1 MIVAFEGL
9 DGSGKGTQS
18 QKLSARMSAKGIENS
33 LYSFPN
39 YKGTSFGLEV
49 GKYLNGGFGSL
60 DEVPPQ
66 FPVMLYAMDRF
77 EMKKKIMADIKAGD
91 NVIFDR
97 YVASNIAHQ
106 AVKFPENEQKTFA
119 DWVKRLEYNI
129 LEMPSPD
136 VTIFL
141 DADPV
146 IAGRMVEKKGKRS
159 YTDSVKDIHE
169 ANNSYMEKV
178 YQMYKRMAH
187 DEDWIIMQVT
197 DGENMLPEDVIAK
210 NILIALAHK
219 GFPVE
224 EPKLF

>member
-1 MIVAFEGL
+1 MIVVFEGL

-18 QKLSARMSAKGIENS
+18 QKLSARMGAKGIDNA

-49 GKYLNGGFGSL
+49 GKYLNGGFGAL
-60 DEVPPQ
+60 DEIPPQ

-77 EMKKKIMADIKAGD
+77 EMKKNILTDIKSGA
-91 NVIFDR
+91 NIIFDR

-106 AVKFPENEQKTFA
+106 AVKFPENERSAFI

-129 LEMPSPD
+129 LEMPQPD

-141 DADPV
+141 DVEPR
-146 IAGRMVEKKGKRS
+146 IAAKMVEQKGKRD
-159 YTDSVKDIHE
+159 YTDSKKDIHE
-169 ANNSYMEKV
+169 ANNEYMEKV
-178 YQMYKRMAH
+178 YAMYKKLAE
-187 DEDWIIMQVT
+187 DEGWIVIQAT
-197 DGENMLPEDVIAK
+197 DGENMRDMDIIAK
-210 NILIALAHK
+210 EILISMAHK

>member
-18 QKLSARMSAKGIENS
+18 QRLSARMSAKGIDNS

-49 GKYLNGGFGSL
+49 GKYLNGGFGKL

-66 FPVMLYAMDRF
+66 FPVMLYAMDRY
-77 EMKKKIMADIKAGD
+77 EMKKRIIEDIRLET
-91 NVIFDR
+91 NIIFDR
-97 YVASNIAHQ
+97 YVPSNIAHQ
-106 AVKFPENEQKTFA
+106 AVKFPENQQKTFA

-129 LEMPSPD
+129 LEMPTPD
-136 VTIFL
+136 VIIFL
-141 DADPV
+141 DADPK
-146 IAGRMVEKKGKRS
+146 IASKMVLQKGQRS
-159 YTDSVKDIHE
+159 YTNSVKDMHE
-169 ANNSYMEKV
+169 ENHEYMEKV
-178 YQMYKRMAH
+178 YKMYKQMAQE
-187 DEDWIIMQVT
+187 EDWIIMQVT
-197 DGENMLPEDVIAK
+197 DGENMLPEDFIAK
-210 NILIALAHK
+210 NILVALAGK

>member
-18 QKLSARMSAKGIENS
+18 QILSAKMSAKGIDNA

-39 YKGTSFGLEV
+39 YKGTNFGLEV

-77 EMKKKIMADIKAGD
+77 EMRKSIMKDINSGS
-91 NVIFDR
+91 NIIFDR
-97 YVASNIAHQ
+97 YVPSNIAHQ
-106 AVKFPENEQKTFA
+106 AVKFPENQRKTFA

-136 VTIFL
+136 VIIFL
-141 DADPV
+141 DVDPV
-146 IAGRMVEKKGKRS
+146 IAGRMVALKGKRS
-159 YTDSVKDIHE
+159 YTDAAKDME
-169 ANNSYMEKV
+169 LKELSLVANPTSAADATKQYME
-178 YQMYKRMAH
+178 
-187 DEDWIIMQVT
+187 
-197 DGENMLPEDVIAK
+197 IAG
-210 NILIALAHK
+210 IE
-219 GFPVE
+219 V
-224 EPKLF
+224 PKSDAEYTFAYNVHN

>member
-1 MIVAFEGL
+1 MIVVFEGL

-18 QKLSARMSAKGIENS
+18 QKLSARMGAKGIDNA

-49 GKYLNGGFGSL
+49 GKYLNGGFGAL
-60 DEVPPQ
+60 DEIPPQ

-77 EMKKKIMADIKAGD
+77 EMKKNILTDIKSGA
-91 NVIFDR
+91 NIIFDR

-106 AVKFPENEQKTFA
+106 AVKFPENERSAFI

-129 LEMPSPD
+129 LEMPQPD

-141 DADPV
+141 DVEPR
-146 IAGRMVEKKGKRS
+146 IAAKMVEQKGKRD
-159 YTDSVKDIHE
+159 YTDSKKDIHE
-169 ANNSYMEKV
+169 ANNEYMEKV
-178 YQMYKRMAH
+178 YAMYKKLAE
-187 DEDWIIMQVT
+187 DEGWIVIQST
-197 DGENMLPEDVIAK
+197 DGENMRDMDIIAK
-210 NILIALAHK
+210 EILISMAHK